1 MTSRLNPYL
10 NFREST
16 REAMTFYQEVFGGE
30 LTLNSY
36 GDFGMTESPDE
47 LHKIMHSQLDTPAG
61 FVLMCADVPNSMPL
75 PEGSSISI
83 SLSGDDT
90 DELRGYWEKLA
101 GSGTVRQPLTEAPW
115 GDSFGECTDRFGVM
129 WLVNIAGAAA

>member
-61 FVLMCADVPNSMPL
+61 FVLMCADVPSSMPL
-75 PEGSSISI
+75 PEGARSPS
-83 SLSGDDT
+83 
-90 DELRGYWEKLA
+90 
-101 GSGTVRQPLTEAPW
+101 P
-115 GDSFGECTDRFGVM
+115 
-129 WLVNIAGAAA
+129 